1 MADNMI
7 ELVASLNITDS
18 AEQINKTDIPLLKDK
33 IEAIKIKCELDTEG
47 ISSIQ
52 SQLASISKNLEI
64 EAPKINADISTEN
77 ISKKIGTISTVYA
90 EGAKQSEIL
99 HLKQERLQ
107 QDYDI
112 LTAKIQKTKL
122 ALDSL
127 ATRDGVNYNEVF
139 TGIMSKEIVDETSLN
154 RARDALSAIRK
165 EFQLANAQMT
175 SDIPQNAIENF
186 IQRIAKADSQIKI
199 LTVDYQK
206 LNNVPQNLE
215 NSFQELQKLV
225 SGFDFSTDFQN
236 ESKEGINEKIQA
248 YTKIKVA
255 LNETQALLKVAQK
268 EEAAFNKEFER
279 ELKIEERINK
289 EKEKTFNKEFEQALK
304 EEQQQ
309 LAIEQKRVEVAK
321 QLREEQQHD
330 YWQGRF
336 EESVKGMTAENQVL
350 KDMKKYYED
359 LNKAQ
364 KEVEKQEKKTF
375 QEDNKLA
382 NRQNRIR
389 KLTDDINSYAAA
401 NQRAIK
407 SNKEMSNGK
416 IFADEWSRIISEM
429 AKGANLTDQEIKQLE
444 ADLKSFK
451 KNAQMAGEAGESA
464 FDKFLN
470 SFKTMSSYITA
481 NMVFNFVKRQLRD
494 MVQEVTAVDSAMVD
508 LRKVA
513 DATDEEF
520 EAFAKSAGKTGREL
534 GASISDVINA
544 TSTFSRAGFSLP
556 EAEELGKIA
565 TLYKNVGDGI
575 DIESAS
581 ESLISVIK
589 AFNIQA
595 GEYERIV
602 DKINNVSNNFAI
614 DSGGL
619 GLALQR
625 VASAMDAANNTL
637 DETIALTTVANEVVQ
652 NPEMVAQGWRTVALR
667 IRGAKTELEDAGLET
682 EGMVESTA
690 KLRDLIKGISGVDIM
705 LDENTFKSTYEI
717 IEEIGKV
724 WKDISDV
731 NQASLLEAIA
741 GKRQSNIV
749 AATLNNYE
757 RLDAVLDKSINSQ
770 ESARR
775 EQEEYEKSIQYSID
789 SLKASYQDF
798 AQTIIKSDFVK
809 TLLGTAQNLLEVL
822 TKIVDEV
829 GALPPLLTAVG
840 VGFSLKGKGIFGTI
854 KTDAE
859 GANRQIT
866 LFGKTF
872 SQIKADVNSSD
883 AKGLGKIKAG
893 IESVGLR
900 AKATQVAV
908 MAMNAALS
916 IGVSLAI
923 SAAVSGISK
932 WLNKEKEVAEEAKK
946 LRQEM
951 EDRRKAAI
959 ENIQS
964 YEEETKNINSL
975 IGQYVKLISSTEDL
989 SSIESSLLNIQ
1000 DQVISKYKL
1009 EADAIDLVNG
1019 KIEDNISL
1027 LLQQEEQRNKDWL
1040 RENKDVIAEAQK
1052 LFSDA
1057 SNIYSAVG
1065 APNSLFAIRPGMEGL
1080 SQTDYSI
1087 MVARLKEGLESS
1099 GLSQYIESES
1109 ENLGIDLSEGLILG
1123 FKEGLESQDYKRAIE
1138 DFISLYEKIMN
1149 ENPHLDF
1156 EAISPLYDY
1165 LIEMKSAIDDSYN
1178 ILSQYEDL
1186 TKTQINLE
1194 TILEN
1199 SDDLKRYVSD
1209 IDRLTKA
1216 LKTYHDETQ
1225 TPERRYGAGLEADRI
1240 KADIQ
1245 DLISLYP
1252 ALKDTAETTMGS
1264 LDTTLND
1271 VMADEEELFSNF
1283 VKTLDGAHK
1292 TALSN
1297 IEKTESAMASAIKG
1311 EGLSHDSAW
1320 ELLKLDTDKLLK
1332 PVIDSAGKYHF
1343 ELDDIVALKD
1353 SIIDKNRTLIEQDMQ
1368 EAQLAKQRADS
1379 ELQVLQLEMARVNT
1393 RIRNEA
1399 SGNTRPT
1406 EELVRKQADL
1416 RQQIESLTKSSKAY
1430 GDEIERDSILIKE
1443 YNAHSG
1449 NLLNTEKM
1457 LQAQIDALKKSQ
1469 EQLKTE
1475 ISDLNT
1481 QADKMLKAQEM
1492 KIDGIVD
1499 GLEAESKELED
1510 SKQLLEDQLD
1520 ILEEQKEELEEVV
1533 KNYETIANV
1542 VDSTIS
1548 KQIDEIE
1555 ENRQAIEDYYN
1566 NLIDKLK
1573 EENSE
1578 RADALDYA
1586 EKLAALENAKNNK
1599 VRVYGTGTGWTY
1611 KVDQDALVKAQRA
1624 LEDADTNKAV
1634 SELEKERD
1642 RAISGFDEQIKA
1654 FEKYADEWKNTVEEI
1669 RNQEDERL
1677 AAEIFGSDWREKI
1690 ASKDID
1696 VLKNYRSEYRNYN
1709 AQLKSI
1715 TDNEIKNL
1723 KASIDAKNAEIE
1735 TKKKQIQVWK
1745 DYKSSV
1751 QNAVNSIKN
1760 SLDGYDELLNAIM
1773 LDENSTY
1780 EQRQRN
1786 LNNFANKY
1794 SDIISQI
1801 NRKNSELDTTT
1812 NKISNLNRQIT
1823 ELNNNPI
1830 RIEADVSS
1838 AADKMAEFIEKYR
1851 DAVEAMRKRLDE
1863 SVTGYGT
1870 VNSLWDAQLAEAAN
1884 AMRRMEGYSQGGSVA
1899 YTGLA
1904 QVHGS
1909 PNKSETVFNA
1919 SQSKELWDM
1928 VRTGSFTNLVADRAI
1943 KGVSSVL
1950 NNNTSNL
1957 NNSRV
1962 ININGMVIKADNPKQ
1977 FHDQFMAE
1985 INKYWSVQLTESPI
1999 R

>member
-1 MADNMI
+1 MR
-7 ELVASLNITDS
+7 
-18 AEQINKTDIPLLKDK
+18 
-33 IEAIKIKCELDTEG
+33 
-47 ISSIQ
+47 
-52 SQLASISKNLEI
+52 
-64 EAPKINADISTEN
+64 ST
-77 ISKKIGTISTVYA
+77 
-90 EGAKQSEIL
+90 
-99 HLKQERLQ
+99 
-107 QDYDI
+107 
-112 LTAKIQKTKL
+112 
-122 ALDSL
+122 
-127 ATRDGVNYNEVF
+127 
-139 TGIMSKEIVDETSLN
+139 
-154 RARDALSAIRK
+154 
-165 EFQLANAQMT
+165 
-175 SDIPQNAIENF
+175 
-186 IQRIAKADSQIKI
+186 
-199 LTVDYQK
+199 
-206 LNNVPQNLE
+206 
-215 NSFQELQKLV
+215 
-225 SGFDFSTDFQN
+225 
-236 ESKEGINEKIQA
+236 
-248 YTKIKVA
+248 
-255 LNETQALLKVAQK
+255 
-268 EEAAFNKEFER
+268 
-279 ELKIEERINK
+279 
-289 EKEKTFNKEFEQALK
+289 
-304 EEQQQ
+304 
-309 LAIEQKRVEVAK
+309 
-321 QLREEQQHD
+321 
-330 YWQGRF
+330 
-336 EESVKGMTAENQVL
+336 
-350 KDMKKYYED
+350 
-359 LNKAQ
+359 
-364 KEVEKQEKKTF
+364 
-375 QEDNKLA
+375 
-382 NRQNRIR
+382 
-389 KLTDDINSYAAA
+389 
-401 NQRAIK
+401 
-407 SNKEMSNGK
+407 
-416 IFADEWSRIISEM
+416 
-429 AKGANLTDQEIKQLE
+429 
-444 ADLKSFK
+444 
-451 KNAQMAGEAGESA
+451 
-464 FDKFLN
+464 
-470 SFKTMSSYITA
+470 
-481 NMVFNFVKRQLRD
+481 
-494 MVQEVTAVDSAMVD
+494 
-508 LRKVA
+508 
-513 DATDEEF
+513 
-520 EAFAKSAGKTGREL
+520 
-534 GASISDVINA
+534 
-544 TSTFSRAGFSLP
+544 
-556 EAEELGKIA
+556 
-565 TLYKNVGDGI
+565 
-575 DIESAS
+575 
-581 ESLISVIK
+581 
-589 AFNIQA
+589 
-595 GEYERIV
+595 
-602 DKINNVSNNFAI
+602 
-614 DSGGL
+614 
-619 GLALQR
+619 
-625 VASAMDAANNTL
+625 
-637 DETIALTTVANEVVQ
+637 
-652 NPEMVAQGWRTVALR
+652 
-667 IRGAKTELEDAGLET
+667 KTELEEMGEDA
-682 EGMVESTA
+682 EGAAENVS
-690 KLRDLIKGISGVDIM
+690 KLREQMIALTGVDIQ
-705 LDENTFKSTYEI
+705 LDDSTYKSTYQILLEI
-717 IEEIGKV
+717 SKV
-724 WKDISDV
+724 WGQLDDLSRSSV
-731 NQASLLEAIA
+731 LEQLF
-741 GKRQSNIV
+741 GKRQANIG
-749 AATLNNYE
+749 AAILENGK
-757 RLDAVLDKSINSQ
+757 LLQ
-770 ESARR
+770 EVYQTSESSAGSAMR
-775 EQEEYEKSIQYSID
+775 EQEKYAESIKYSID
-789 SLKASYQDF
+789 TLKASYQDF
-798 AQTIIKSDFVK
+798 AQTVINSDFVQDVLK
-809 TLLGTAQNLLEVL
+809 TAQKFLEVL
-822 TKIVDEV
+822 TKIIDKF
-829 GALPPLLTAVG
+829 GTLPTLIAG
-840 VGFSLKGKGIFGTI
+840 ISAIGSFKGKGIFGTVVDDVDKSTKHLTI
-854 KTDAE
+854 FKKE
-859 GANRQIT
+859 V
-866 LFGKTF
+866 
-872 SQIKADVNSSD
+872 SQIKDDLKNPNTT
-883 AKGLGKIKAG
+883 GLSKVASAFDTVKI
-893 IESVGLR
+893 R
-900 AKATQVAV
+900 AIATEVAV
-908 MAMNAALS
+908 SALNAAISFGLS
-916 IGVSLAI
+916 MAI

-932 WLNKEKEVAEEAKK
+932 WLNKEKEAAEQAEK

-951 EDRRKAAI
+951 EERRKATV
-959 ENIQS
+959 ENIRA
-964 YEEETKNINSL
+964 YEEETDEVNEL
-975 IGQYVKLISSTEDL
+975 VGQYIRLVSSTDDL
-989 SSIESSLLNIQ
+989 NSIKDDLAKVQ

-1194 TILEN
+1194 TILGN

-1271 VMADEEELFSNF
+1271 VMADEEELFNNF

-1353 SIIDKNRTLIEQDMQ
+1353 SIIDKNRTLIEQDME

-1379 ELQVLQLEMARVNT
+1379 ELRVLQLEMARINT

-1520 ILEEQKEELEEVV
+1520 VLEEQKEELDEIV
-1533 KNYETIANV
+1533 KNYETIASV
-1542 VDSTIS
+1542 VDNTVS
-1548 KQIDEIE
+1548 KQIDELE
-1555 ENRQAIEDYYN
+1555 KNRQAIEDYYN
-1566 NLIDKLK
+1566 DLINKLK

-1599 VRVYGTGTGWTY
+1599 VRVYGAGTGWTY
-1611 KVDQDALVKAQRA
+1611 KVNQDALVKAQRA

-1642 RAISGFDEQIKA
+1642 KAISGFDEQIKA
-1654 FEKYADEWKNTVEEI
+1654 FEDYADEWKDTVEEI

-1677 AAEIFGSDWREKI
+1677 TAEILGSDWREKI

-1723 KASIDAKNAEIE
+1723 KASIDAKNKEIE
-1735 TKKKQIQVWK
+1735 TKKKQIQVWN

-1751 QNAVNSIKN
+1751 QNAVKSIKD
-1760 SLDGYDELLNAIM
+1760 SLDGYDELLNNIM

-1780 EQRQRN
+1780 EQRQAN

-1830 RIEADVSS
+1830 TIESNLSD
-1838 AADKMAEFIEKYR
+1838 AADEMAEFIDQYR
-1851 DAVEAMRKRLDE
+1851 DAIEAMRKRLDDTV
-1863 SVTGYGT
+1863 SGYGV
-1870 VNSLWDAQLAEAAN
+1870 VNSAWDEKLAQAAN
-1884 AMRRMEGYSQGGSVA
+1884 AMRRMGSYSQGGSVA

-1928 VRTGSFTNLVADRAI
+1928 VRTGNFTNLVADRAI